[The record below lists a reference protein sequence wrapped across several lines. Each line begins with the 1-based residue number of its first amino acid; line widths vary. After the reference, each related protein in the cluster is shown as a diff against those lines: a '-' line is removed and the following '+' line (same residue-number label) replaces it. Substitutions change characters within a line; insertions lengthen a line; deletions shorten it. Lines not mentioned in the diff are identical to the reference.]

1 MGGISEWMGVIG
13 SCLNPM
19 VLFYLLVG
27 TIAGYV
33 IGVLPGLSATM
44 GIALLTPLTF
54 WLPEAQGFAMLIGVF
69 NAGIFSGG
77 ISAILINTPGT
88 PASIATTFDGY
99 ALTKQGKPGLAL
111 GLNTIFSC
119 IGGWLGT
126 LILIVAAFP
135 LANFALKFGPAEFF
149 ALAIF
154 GLTMMVSVSG
164 QSIVKG
170 LMTGFFGLL
179 ISCIGTDPMLGMPRF
194 TFQIAELMDGIS
206 FIAVMIG
213 LFGLGEVLYQ
223 MYNGEHRGKADTIT
237 TMGRVL
243 PTWDEFKRCLPG
255 SIIGTIISV
264 IVGAIPGTGGDIAGL
279 IGWDQA
285 KRISKKPEEFGHGS
299 VEGVAVTCLAN
310 NACLGGSLVTMMTLG
325 VPGESISAVLLGSLM
340 MYGMDPGP
348 TLFTEHRTFV
358 ITFMVLMMLAYGAIL
373 FIGLL
378 TAKYSTI
385 IINIRKEIIWI
396 TVIALCVIGSYAMNS
411 SYIDVLIMAASG
423 VIGFLFRK
431 LDFPLGPVIL
441 GLLLGRMAES
451 NFRRALSLGGMT
463 YKLFYTKPIA
473 VILFILA
480 VLAVGTPVYKKLK
493 EEKNKQEEMV

>member
-1 MGGISEWMGVIG
+1 MGTFSEWMSVLG
-13 SCLNPM
+13 SCLDPM
-19 VLFYLLVG
+19 VLFYLMVG
-27 TIAGYV
+27 TCTGYV

-99 ALTKQGKPGLAL
+99 NMTKQGKPGLAL

-170 LMTGFFGLL
+170 LLTGFFGLL
-179 ISCIGTDPMLGMPRF
+179 ISTIGTDPMLGMPRF
-194 TFQIAELMDGIS
+194 TFNIAELMDGIS
-206 FIAVMIG
+206 FISVMIG
-213 LFGLGEVLYQ
+213 LFGLGEVLFQ
-223 MYNGEHRGKADTIT
+223 MWNGENRRKAEEIES
-237 TMGRVL
+237 MGRVL
-243 PTWDEFKRCLPG
+243 PTLEEFKRCIPG
-255 SIIGTIISV
+255 SLICTVISV

-285 KRISKKPEEFGHGS
+285 KRISKKPEEFGKGS

-310 NACLGGSLVTMMTLG
+310 NACLGGSLVTMMCLG
-325 VPGESISAVLLGSLM
+325 VPGESVSAVLLGSLM

-348 TLFTEHRTFV
+348 TLFTENRSFV
-358 ITFMVLMMLAYGAIL
+358 MTFMMLMMLAYVVIL
-373 FIGLL
+373 VIGLV
-378 TAKYSTI
+378 TAKYSI
-385 IINIRKEIIWI
+385 VLLNIRKEIIWI
-396 TVIALCVIGSYAMNS
+396 TVITLCVIGSYSMNS
-411 SYIDVLIMAASG
+411 SFVDVIIMGVSG
-423 VIGFLFRK
+423 IIGFFFRK
-431 LDFPLGPVIL
+431 MDFPLGPVIL

-463 YKLFYTKPIA
+463 YRLFYTKPIA
-473 VILFILA
+473 VVLFALALVA
-480 VLAVGTPVYKKLK
+480 VLAPVVKKFK
-493 EEKNKQEEMV
+493 EQKEAVS

>member
-1 MGGISEWMGVIG
+1 MGTISEWMSVAI
-13 SCLNPM
+13 SCLDPM
-19 VLFYLLVG
+19 VLFYLMIG
-27 TIAGYV
+27 TAAGYI

-99 ALTKQGKPGLAL
+99 AMTKQGKAGLAL

-126 LILIVAAFP
+126 LVLIFAAWP
-135 LANFALKFGPAEFF
+135 LAQFALKFGPAEFF
-149 ALAIF
+149 ALALF

-170 LMTGFFGLL
+170 LLTGFFGLL
-179 ISCIGTDPMLGMPRF
+179 LSTIGTDPMLGMPRF
-194 TFQIAELMDGIS
+194 TFGVSELLDGIS

-213 LFGLGEVLYQ
+213 LFGLGEVFYQ
-223 MYNGEHRGKADTIT
+223 MYTGEHRQEAEHISD
-237 TMGRVL
+237 MGRVI
-243 PTWDEFKRCLPG
+243 PNRQEFKRCLPG
-255 SIIGTIISV
+255 SLITTAISV

-299 VEGVAVTCLAN
+299 PEGVAVTCLAN

-348 TLFTEHRTFV
+348 TLFTENRTFV
-358 ITFMVLMMLAYGAIL
+358 MTFMVLMMLAYVVIL
-373 FIGLL
+373 FLGLV
-378 TAKYSTI
+378 TARYSI
-385 IINIRKEIIWI
+385 VLLNIRKEIIWV
-396 TVIALCVIGSYAMNS
+396 TVIALCMIGSYAMNS
-411 SYIDVLIMAASG
+411 SYIDLIIMGISG
-423 VIGFLFRK
+423 IIGFFFRK
-431 LDFPLGPVIL
+431 MNFPLGPVIL

-463 YKLFYTKPIA
+463 YKLFYTKPLAIVLFALSIIA
-473 VILFILA
+473 VA
-480 VLAVGTPVYKKLK
+480 APVYKKYKESKKK
-493 EEKNKQEEMV
+493 EEPAT

>member
-1 MGGISEWMGVIG
+1 MGSLAEWM
-13 SCLNPM
+13 STLAACCDPM
-19 VLFYLLVG
+19 VLFYLAVG
-27 TIAGYV
+27 TVAGYV

-99 ALTKQGKPGLAL
+99 SLTKQGKPGLAL

-119 IGGWLGT
+119 IGGWIGT
-126 LILIVAAFP
+126 IILIFAAFP
-135 LANFALKFGPAEFF
+135 IAKFALKFGPAEFF
-149 ALAIF
+149 ALAFF

-170 LMTGFFGLL
+170 LLTGFFGLL
-179 ISCIGTDPMLGMPRF
+179 LSTIGTDPMLGMPRF
-194 TFQIAELMDGIS
+194 TFQVPELLDGIS

-223 MYNGEHRGKADTIT
+223 MYTGEHRAKAEKIT
-237 TMGRVL
+237 NMGRVI
-243 PTWDEFKRCLPG
+243 PTWEEFKRCLPG
-255 SIIGTIISV
+255 SIITSIISV

-279 IGWDQA
+279 IGWDTA
-285 KRISKKPEEFGHGS
+285 RKMSKKPEEFGKGS
-299 VEGVAVTCLAN
+299 IEGVAVTCLAN

-348 TLFTEHRTFV
+348 TLFSEHADFV
-358 ITFMVLMMLAYGAIL
+358 RTFMVLMMLAYVVIL
-373 FIGLL
+373 VVGLA
-378 TAKYSTI
+378 TAKYSNVI
-385 IINIRKEIIWI
+385 LNVRKEIIWI
-396 TVIALCVIGSYAMNS
+396 TVIGLCMIGAYAMNS
-411 SYIDVLIMAASG
+411 SYVDLVVMAISG
-423 VIGFLFRK
+423 VIGFFFRK
-431 LDFPLGPVIL
+431 MNFPLGPVIL

-451 NFRRALSLGGMT
+451 NFRRALSLGGNT
-463 YKLFYTKPIA
+463 YVLFYTKPLA
-473 VILFILA
+473 VILFALGVIALI
-480 VLAVGTPVYKKLK
+480 TPIIKKAK
-493 EEKNKQEEMV
+493 ENKKAKEVA

>member
-1 MGGISEWMGVIG
+1 MGTFAEWMNVLV
-13 SCLNPM
+13 SCLDPM
-19 VLFYLLVG
+19 VLLYLMIG
-27 TIAGYV
+27 TCAGYV

-54 WLPEAQGFAMLIGVF
+54 WLPETQGFAMLIGVF

-126 LILIVAAFP
+126 LVLIFAAFP
-135 LANFALKFGPAEFF
+135 LAKFALKFGPAEFF
-149 ALAIF
+149 ALALF

-164 QSIVKG
+164 QSVVKG
-170 LMTGFFGLL
+170 LLTGFFGLL
-179 ISCIGTDPMLGMPRF
+179 LSSIGTDPMLGMPRF
-194 TFQIAELMDGIS
+194 TFGIPELLDGVS

-213 LFGLGEVLYQ
+213 LFGLGEVFYQ
-223 MYNGEHRGKADTIT
+223 MYTGEHRQAADQISS
-237 TMGRVL
+237 MGRVI
-243 PTWDEFKRCLPG
+243 PNKEEFKRCLPA
-255 SIIGTIISV
+255 SLLTTVISV

-285 KRISKKPEEFGHGS
+285 RRMSKKQEEFGNGS

-348 TLFTEHRTFV
+348 TLFTEHASFV
-358 ITFMVLMMLAYGAIL
+358 MTFMVLMMLAYVVIL
-373 FIGLL
+373 VIGLV
-378 TAKYSTI
+378 TAKYSI
-385 IINIRKEIIWI
+385 VLLNIRKEIIWI
-396 TVIALCVIGSYAMNS
+396 TVIGLCMIGAYAMNS
-411 SYIDVLIMAASG
+411 SYIDLIIMGISG
-423 VIGFLFRK
+423 LIGFFFRK
-431 LDFPLGPVIL
+431 MNFPLGPVIL

-463 YKLFYTKPIA
+463 LKMFYTKPLA
-473 VILFILA
+473 VILFALSIVA
-480 VLAVGTPVYKKLK
+480 IAAPIYKKYK
-493 EEKNKQEEMV
+493 GRKKQEEAVS

>member
-1 MGGISEWMGVIG
+1 MGTFSEWMSVLG
-13 SCLNPM
+13 SCLDPM
-19 VLFYLLVG
+19 VLFYLMVG
-27 TIAGYV
+27 TCTGYV

-99 ALTKQGKPGLAL
+99 NMTKQGKPGLAL

-170 LMTGFFGLL
+170 LLTGFFGLL
-179 ISCIGTDPMLGMPRF
+179 ISTIGTDPMLGMPRF
-194 TFQIAELMDGIS
+194 TFNIAELMDGIS
-206 FIAVMIG
+206 FISVMIG
-213 LFGLGEVLYQ
+213 LFGLGEVLFQ
-223 MYNGEHRGKADTIT
+223 MWNGENRRKAEEIES
-237 TMGRVL
+237 MGRVL
-243 PTWDEFKRCLPG
+243 PTLEEFKRCIPG
-255 SIIGTIISV
+255 SLICTVISV

-285 KRISKKPEEFGHGS
+285 KRISKKPEEFGKGS

-310 NACLGGSLVTMMTLG
+310 NACLGGSLVTMMCLG
-325 VPGESISAVLLGSLM
+325 VPGESVSAVLLGSLM

-348 TLFTEHRTFV
+348 TLFTENRSFV
-358 ITFMVLMMLAYGAIL
+358 MTFMMLMMLAYVVIL
-373 FIGLL
+373 VIGLV
-378 TAKYSTI
+378 TAKYSI
-385 IINIRKEIIWI
+385 VLLNIRKEIIWI
-396 TVIALCVIGSYAMNS
+396 TVIALCVIGSYSMNS
-411 SYIDVLIMAASG
+411 SFVDVIIMGVSG
-423 VIGFLFRK
+423 IIGFFFRK
-431 LDFPLGPVIL
+431 MDFPLGPVIL

-463 YKLFYTKPIA
+463 YRLFYTKPIA
-473 VILFILA
+473 VVLFALALVA
-480 VLAVGTPVYKKLK
+480 VLAPVVKKFK
-493 EEKNKQEEMV
+493 EQKEAVS